1 MSPAAQGSCPV
12 VGLGE
17 GLAHR
22 SGVLRL
28 GEREGLHQQTL
39 AGLDGRGKDVDGQ
52 SGVLT
57 RVQLEGGSGHAD
69 GVAELQPPVLDVE
82 RHTGIATAVTATTTG
97 RGRDAGVTE
106 NDLNRVFA

>member
-39 AGLDGRGKDVDGQ
+39 AGLDGRGQDVDGQ
-52 SGVLT
+52 GGVLA
-57 RVQLEGGSGHAD
+57 RVQLEGSPSHAD

-82 RHTGIATAVTATTTG
+82 RHTSIVVTTATATTTG
-97 RGRDAGVTE
+97 
-106 NDLNRVFA
+106 